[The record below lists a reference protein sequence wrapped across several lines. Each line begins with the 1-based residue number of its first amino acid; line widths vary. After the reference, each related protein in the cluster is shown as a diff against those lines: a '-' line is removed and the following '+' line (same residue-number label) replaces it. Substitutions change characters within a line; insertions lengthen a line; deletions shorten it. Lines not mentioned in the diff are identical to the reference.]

1 MNELKT
7 LLAELTSGDDER
19 AERAVPA
26 LKAHGEDALKVLRP
40 LLADSHPDNR
50 WWAVRALAEIQDPQ
64 VPGLLVPAVEDQDL
78 SVRQCA
84 ARALY
89 QQPDPSA
96 VPPLISALGVQDS
109 LLARLAANA
118 LVAVGEPA
126 VPELIEVMEYGEGR
140 PRLEAARALAMIGDP
155 GAIPVLYA
163 ALSEDSAWM
172 DYWANEGLE
181 RMGVGM
187 VFFKP

>member
-1 MNELKT
+1 MSELKT

-19 AERAVPA
+19 AETAVPG
-26 LKAHGEDALKVLRP
+26 LQAHGEDALKVLRP
-40 LLADSHPDNR
+40 LLADPHPDTR

-64 VPGLLVPAVEDQDL
+64 IPELLVSAVEDEDT

-84 ARALY
+84 ALALY
-89 QQPDPSA
+89 QRPVPSA
-96 VPPLISALGVQDS
+96 VPILISVLGVQDS

-126 VPELIEVMEYGEGR
+126 VPELIGVMENGKGR
-140 PRLEAARALAMIGDP
+140 PRLEAARVLAMIGDP
-155 GAIPVLYA
+155 RAIPALYA

>member
-1 MNELKT
+1 MSELKT

-19 AERAVPA
+19 AETAVPA
-26 LKAHGEDALKVLRP
+26 LKAYGEDALKVLRP
-40 LLADSHPDNR
+40 LLADSHPDTR
-50 WWAVRALAEIQDPQ
+50 WWAVRALAENQDPR
-64 VPGLLVPAVEDQDL
+64 VPGLLISAVEDEDT

-84 ARALY
+84 AQALY
-89 QQPDPSA
+89 QRPVPSA
-96 VPPLISALGVQDS
+96 VPVLISALDVQDS

-118 LVAVGEPA
+118 LVAIGEPA
-126 VPELIEVMEYGEGR
+126 VPELIGVMENGKGKS
-140 PRLEAARALAMIGDP
+140 RLEAARALAKIGDP
-155 GAIPVLYA
+155 DAIP
-163 ALSEDSAWM
+163 ALFDALGEDSAWM

>member
-1 MNELKT
+1 MSELKT

-19 AERAVPA
+19 AETAVPR
-26 LKAHGEDALKVLRP
+26 LQAHEGDALRVLRP
-40 LLADSHPDNR
+40 LLADPNPDTR
-50 WWAVRALAEIQDPQ
+50 WWAVRAMVEIRDPQ
-64 VPGLLVPAVEDQDL
+64 VPGLLVSAIEDEDM

-84 ARALY
+84 AQALRHR
-89 QQPDPSA
+89 PVPSA
-96 VPPLISALGVQDS
+96 VPVLISALGVQDS

-118 LVAVGEPA
+118 LIAVGEPA
-126 VPELIEVMEYGEGR
+126 VPELIGVMENGKGR
-140 PRLEAARALAMIGDP
+140 PRLEAARTLAIIGDP
-155 GAIPVLYA
+155 RAIPVLYA